1 MELTV
6 TNRAKE
12 KNIRLLNML
21 EMEETETY
29 IVGVLHESRNDPF
42 ERIDWV
48 NPIIFF
54 KSDIKHGDYDRI
66 KKIAEA
72 AGVLFLLPE
81 PKNFE
86 TDYYSVQCNGV
97 GKMLKSWGYASIN
110 LPRSRRWDTKQ
121 IQEKATIW
129 MKDFKVIAEI
139 IDYVYAGLIE
149 GRSEEAL
156 IQYVKEDFNA
166 YIA

>member
-12 KNIRLLNML
+12 KDIRLLNML

-29 IVGVLHESRNDPF
+29 IVGVLHESRNNPF
-42 ERIDWV
+42 DRIDWV

-72 AGVLFLLPE
+72 AGILFLFPE
-81 PKNFE
+81 SKNFE
-86 TDYYSVQCNGV
+86 TDYYSVQCNGI

-110 LPRSRRWDTKQ
+110 LPRSRRWDANQ
-121 IQEKATIW
+121 IHEKAKVW
-129 MKDFKVIAEI
+129 MTDFKIVAQI
-139 IDYVYAGLIE
+139 IDFIYIGLRE
-149 GRSEEAL
+149 GRSEEMLA
-156 IQYVKEDFNA
+156 QQVKEDFA
-166 YIA
+166 QFIA